1 MSGRHLHLQSEGLGS
16 ALSSPQAS
24 AGRKGRVGMFRC
36 CASVQGELAK
46 RCCQE
51 KYLHP
56 LHTHQPT
63 RKVSS
68 CLQWR

>member
-1 MSGRHLHLQSEGLGS
+1 MSGRHLHLQSEDLGS
-16 ALSSPQAS
+16 VLSSPQAS
-24 AGRKGRVGMFRC
+24 AGRKGRVGIFR

-56 LHTHQPT
+56 LHVRQPT
-63 RKVSS
+63 RKVSN
-68 CLQWR
+68 CLQ